1 MIAPRMEKL
10 EALEEEKGL
19 LQQAEREQQQLGKK
33 KQPGSQKNSSGA
45 AETSEPSAVGKKT
58 RRAVRTSVL
67 CGESWQV
74 MARATWHS
82 LSSEEEDATR
92 RALKGR
98 PEEECL
104 SSSKLRSWQEAAH
117 QELESPGGN
126 RSEPPLE
133 AQDTDKQES
142 SREDSSRELCL
153 CPETSKCFSSG
164 ACEGDSD
171 ADLKESR
178 RFWQEEECVSSSK
191 LRSWQEAA
199 HQELE
204 SPEGNRSEPPLEA
217 QDTDKQESSREDSSR
232 ELCLCPETSKCF
244 SSGACEG
251 DSDADLKESR
261 RFWQEEECVSSS
273 KLRSWQEAAHQELE
287 SPEGNRSEPPLEAQ
301 DTDKQESSREDSS
314 RELCLCPETSKCF
327 SSGACEG
334 DSDADL
340 KESRRFWQEL
350 PRRVSLQLLGRRPEE
365 LCVLQ
370 CSAGRAGRSWLEPH
384 GTACHLRKKMLL
396 GELSKGDLK
405 KNVYQAASCE
415 AGKRLLIRNLRVL
428 KATGVS
434 RRLRPKTLTSKVSCH
449 DCAEDGEA

>member
-1 MIAPRMEKL
+1 
-10 EALEEEKGL
+10 
-19 LQQAEREQQQLGKK
+19 
-33 KQPGSQKNSSGA
+33 
-45 AETSEPSAVGKKT
+45 
-58 RRAVRTSVL
+58 
-67 CGESWQV
+67 

-104 SSSKLRSWQEAAH
+104 
-117 QELESPGGN
+117 
-126 RSEPPLE
+126 
-133 AQDTDKQES
+133 
-142 SREDSSRELCL
+142 
-153 CPETSKCFSSG
+153 
-164 ACEGDSD
+164 
-171 ADLKESR
+171 
-178 RFWQEEECVSSSK
+178 SSSK

-261 RFWQEEECVSSS
+261 RFWQEEECLSSS

-370 CSAGRAGRSWLEPH
+370 CSAGRAGKSWFEPH

-415 AGKRLLIRNLRVL
+415 AGKRRLIRNLRVL

-434 RRLRPKTLTSKVSCH
+434 RRLRPKTLTSKKAVGRILQESCVSVLRQ
-449 DCAEDGEA
+449 ANASLQEPAKETATLT

>member
-261 RFWQEEECVSSS
+261 RFWQE
-273 KLRSWQEAAHQELE
+273 
-287 SPEGNRSEPPLEAQ
+287 
-301 DTDKQESSREDSS
+301 
-314 RELCLCPETSKCF
+314 
-327 SSGACEG
+327 
-334 DSDADL
+334 
-340 KESRRFWQEL
+340 L

-434 RRLRPKTLTSKVSCH
+434 RRLRPKTLTSKKAVGRILRESCVSVLRQ
-449 DCAEDGEA
+449 ANASLQEPAKETATLT

>member
-340 KESRRFWQEL
+340 KESRRFWQ
-350 PRRVSLQLLGRRPEE
+350 
-365 LCVLQ
+365 
-370 CSAGRAGRSWLEPH
+370 
-384 GTACHLRKKMLL
+384 
-396 GELSKGDLK
+396 
-405 KNVYQAASCE
+405 
-415 AGKRLLIRNLRVL
+415 
-428 KATGVS
+428 
-434 RRLRPKTLTSKVSCH
+434 VSCH